1 MEDMLS
7 SLLTLAIIIL
17 SIVAKV
23 KKNQKKAAPA
33 AKKAPVQQASPAEI
47 PRAAAPAIPVQQAIP
62 VSPMPA
68 PVPMQAAAP
77 VAPATPKAPAPA
89 RMGPEGE
96 DACHEYM
103 LDEQRPAGG
112 IPALQ
117 EDEQQSE
124 AARDLVRG
132 VIIGEILRRP
142 AVKRYGRQA

>member
-7 SLLTLAIIIL
+7 FLLTLAIIIL

-47 PRAAAPAIPVQQAIP
+47 PRAAVPAIPVQQAIP

-68 PVPMQAAAP
+68 PAPMKTAFP
-77 VAPATPKAPAPA
+77 VAPKAPAPA

-117 EDEQQSE
+117 TDEQQSE

-142 AVKRYGRQA
+142 APRRYGRQA

>member
-7 SLLTLAIIIL
+7 FLLTLAIIIL

-23 KKNQKKAAPA
+23 KKNQKKAVPA

-68 PVPMQAAAP
+68 PAPMKAAF
-77 VAPATPKAPAPA
+77 PAAPKAPAPA

-142 AVKRYGRQA
+142 APRRYGRQA

>member
-7 SLLTLAIIIL
+7 FLLTLAIIIL

-23 KKNQKKAAPA
+23 KKNQKKAVPA

-47 PRAAAPAIPVQQAIP
+47 TRAAAPAIPVQRAIP

-68 PVPMQAAAP
+68 PAPMKAAF
-77 VAPATPKAPAPA
+77 PAAPKAPAPA

-142 AVKRYGRQA
+142 APRRYGRQA

>member
-7 SLLTLAIIIL
+7 FLLTLAIIIL

-23 KKNQKKAAPA
+23 KKNQKKAVPA

-47 PRAAAPAIPVQQAIP
+47 PRAAAPAIPVQRAIP

-68 PVPMQAAAP
+68 PAPMKAAF
-77 VAPATPKAPAPA
+77 PAAPKAPAPA

-132 VIIGEILRRP
+132 VIIGEIFRRP
-142 AVKRYGRQA
+142 APRRYGRQA